1 MNFASLKTKMA
12 VAISLLFL
20 VFGAVLGWL
29 VFSSTRQ
36 HFKEGLSSQQ
46 FTLVTSLARELDNK
60 FALSQNALLA
70 AIPRVPAAAATDA
83 EVAQRFLDS
92 KTSLHLLFDNGL
104 FIFSPAGRLVAESPY
119 QVGRRGRDISFRDYY
134 KTTIATGKPQISE
147 PYVST
152 HNPGHPA
159 ILLTVP
165 LFDKEGKLSCILA
178 GSIDLYCDRFLESI
192 TRTRIGTS
200 GHLVLVSRDR
210 TIIYHP
216 QRSRI
221 MTRVPSGIN
230 RLLDRAMN
238 GFEGSGETITT
249 QGVPMLASYKRLAST
264 GWILGADFPL
274 AEAYAPLRKIQ
285 WYYVGTTVLGIVAMM
300 VASWLIMRQLLAPL
314 FRFIRHVEGV
324 TASPG
329 TYQPLPVAAPD
340 EIGLL
345 AVAFNRMMAA
355 IGEQQAA
362 LRESEAKFA
371 KAFRAAPTMMMIS
384 TIDDGMVI
392 DINEAFERSTGYRRA
407 EVVGRQALE
416 LGAWE
421 SPEERTALIAELRE
435 KGRVTNREI
444 CRRNVAGTPFVGLVS
459 VEIIEIGGREHL
471 FTLINDITERKQ
483 MELELWEA
491 MHRAEDERAKT
502 EAIIAAIADGISIV
516 DLSYQIVYQ
525 NQVHRE
531 LKGADHLGKYCYQA
545 YHGKNGVCADCPVA
559 CCFADGQVHKVEKAF
574 TVGGRTTFVE
584 ITASPLRD
592 GSGAIIAAIEMVRD
606 ITARRVTED
615 RIRRLNEELEHR
627 VGERTAELQRAL
639 REMETFCYSVSH
651 DLRTP
656 LRGIS
661 GFAVILQEEYGA
673 TLDQPGRE
681 YLGRMAAAAVRMG
694 ELIDDLLALARIS
707 RGELRHELVD
717 LGELALEVVESF
729 EVLRPDGGAQFII
742 AEGLAADGDPGL
754 LRVVLDNLLSNALK
768 FSSRQPG
775 ARIEFGAAGEA
786 PQQVFF
792 VRDNGVG
799 FDMQYAHKLFV
810 PFQRLHAA
818 DEFEGTGIGLATVQ
832 RVIERHGGRIWAES
846 QPGEGA
852 TFFFTL
858 GWSGPATS
866 VSPPPAENGR

>member
-1 MNFASLKTKMA
+1 MKFASLKTKMA

-20 VFGAVLGWL
+20 VFGTVLGWSI
-29 VFSSTRQ
+29 FASFRQ
-36 HFKEGLSSQQ
+36 HFKEGLSTQQ
-46 FTLVTSLARELDNK
+46 FTLVSSLARELDNK
-60 FALSQNALLA
+60 LTLAQSALLA
-70 AIPRVPAAAATDA
+70 AIPRVPADVTTDA
-83 EVAQRFLDS
+83 DAAQRFLDG

-104 FIFSPAGRLVAESPY
+104 FLFSPDGRLIAESPFRS
-119 QVGRRGRDISFRDYY
+119 GRRGRDISFRDFF
-134 KTTIATGKPQISE
+134 KNTVATGKPQISD
-147 PYVST
+147 PYIST

-165 LFDKEGKLSCILA
+165 LFDQGGRLSCILA
-178 GSIDLYCDRFLESI
+178 GSIDLYCERFLESV

-200 GHLVLVSRDR
+200 GYLVLVNRDR

-216 QRSRI
+216 ERSRI
-221 MTRVPSGIN
+221 MTRVAPRSN
-230 RLLDRAMN
+230 RLFDRAMN
-238 GFEGSGETITT
+238 GFEGSGETVTT
-249 QGVPMLASYKRLAST
+249 KGVPMLASYKRLATT
-264 GWILGADFPL
+264 GWLLGADYPL
-274 AEAYAPLRKIQ
+274 AEAYAPLRAAQ
-285 WYYVGTTVLGIVAMM
+285 WYYAGMTALGICSMLV
-300 VASWLIMRQLLAPL
+300 VSWLLMQRLLAPL
-314 FRFIRHVEGV
+314 FRFTRHVEGV

-329 TYQPLPVAAPD
+329 AYQPLPVDSPD

-345 AVAFNRMMAA
+345 ETAFNRMMTA

-371 KAFRAAPTMMMIS
+371 KAFRAAPTMMLIS
-384 TIDDGMVI
+384 TLDDGVI
-392 DINEAFERSTGYRRA
+392 VDLNEAFERSTGYRRT
-407 EVVGRQALE
+407 EVVGRRALE

-421 SPEERTALIAELRE
+421 SPEERAALIAELRDE
-435 KGRVTNREI
+435 GRVTNREV

-459 VEIIEIGGREHL
+459 AEIIEIGGREHL

-502 EAIIAAIADGISIV
+502 EAIIAAIADGISII
-516 DLSYQIVYQ
+516 DRSYRVIYQ

-531 LKGADHLGKYCYQA
+531 MKAADHLGELCYQA
-545 YHGKNGVCADCPVA
+545 YHGADGVCTDCPVTR
-559 CCFADGQVHKVEKAF
+559 CFADGQIHKVEKAF
-574 TVGGRTTFVE
+574 ARDGKTTVVE

-592 GSGAIIAAIEMVRD
+592 GSGAIVAGIEMVRD
-606 ITARRVTED
+606 ITARRATED

-661 GFAVILQEEYGA
+661 GFAVILMEEYGA
-673 TLDQPGRE
+673 SLDQAGRE

-694 ELIDDLLALARIS
+694 ELIDDLLALARVS
-707 RGELRHELVD
+707 RGELRHEPVSLSD
-717 LGELALEVVESF
+717 LARDVVAILATLKS
-729 EVLRPDGGAQFII
+729 DSSAQFVI
-742 AEGLAADGDPGL
+742 ADGLVAEGDPGL
-754 LRVVLDNLLSNALK
+754 LRVVLDNLLNNALK
-768 FSSRQPG
+768 FSRRQAG
-775 ARIEFGAAGEA
+775 ARIEFGALGEE
-786 PQQVFF
+786 PQRVFF
-792 VRDNGVG
+792 VRDTGVG
-799 FDMQYAHKLFV
+799 FDMQYAHKLFA
-810 PFQRLHAA
+810 PFQRLHGA

-858 GWSGPATS
+858 GWPGPTATS
-866 VSPPPAENGR
+866 PVEERH